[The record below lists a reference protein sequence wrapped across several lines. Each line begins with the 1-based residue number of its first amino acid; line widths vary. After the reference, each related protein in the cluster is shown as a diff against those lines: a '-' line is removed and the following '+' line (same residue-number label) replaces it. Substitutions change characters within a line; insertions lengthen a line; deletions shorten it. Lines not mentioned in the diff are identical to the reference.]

1 MVQCHR
7 LTAYATKDTG
17 NQHSIYKMKIRD
29 AVAAGI
35 LHLSQ
40 NRLRAGLSILGIF
53 IGIASVLCMMAIG
66 DGAKLLIAKDLEKL
80 GGTNQVQLWTRSTI
94 WKRGRLVRTNE
105 RYTLEDAHAIE
116 AECPD
121 VLFALPKNERFRP
134 HLVSSQ
140 YGSQPSPHFEGV
152 TADYALGMQWEIRE
166 GRFLSESDVENAT
179 QVCVLGTNIA
189 NELFGDFSAIGQEVK
204 VRFSW
209 RLPSVRLRVVGVMKV
224 KGSSLSSW
232 RSLDDTV
239 CVPLTTRQQRLV
251 GNPYVDRLVLFFKK
265 DADVYSIIDSV
276 KHVLRKRHR
285 GKDDFIGYWIPKGNI
300 QRLAHTQR
308 MIKIALGSIA
318 SFSLFVGG
326 IGIMNMCLV
335 SVGEKTREIGLRKS
349 VGARRV
355 HIFWQFLTESICL
368 CFCGS
373 IFGIAG
379 GWFAAHGMAKLAV
392 RIVPI
397 LLEWPVVLS
406 GHWIL
411 ISVIFSV
418 FMGIGFGVYP
428 AMRAARLSP
437 IDALR
442 AEN

>member
-1 MVQCHR
+1 
-7 LTAYATKDTG
+7 
-17 NQHSIYKMKIRD
+17 MKRRD
-29 AVAAGI
+29 AIVTGI

-66 DGAKLLIAKDLEKL
+66 DGAKLLITKDLEKL

-94 WKRGRLVRTNE
+94 WKRGRLVRTTE
-105 RYTLEDAHAIE
+105 RYTLEDAKTIE
-116 AECPD
+116 AECPN

-140 YGSQPSPHFEGV
+140 YGSQPSPHLEGV
-152 TADYALGMQWEIRE
+152 TANYALGMQWEIQE
-166 GRFLSESDVENAT
+166 GRFLSENDIENAT
-179 QVCVLGTNIA
+179 QVCVLGANIA

-209 RLPSVRLRVVGVMKV
+209 RLPSVRLRVVGVMKA

-239 CVPLTTRQQRLV
+239 CVPLTTRQQRLI

-265 DADVYSIIDSV
+265 DADVYSIIDSA
-276 KHVLRKRHR
+276 KDVLRKRHR
-285 GKDDFIGYWIPKGNI
+285 GKDDFISYWIPKGNI

-349 VGARRV
+349 VGARRI

-373 IFGIAG
+373 ILGIAG
-379 GWFAAHGMAKLAV
+379 GWFAAQGMAKLAV

-397 LLEWPVVLS
+397 LPEWPVVLS

-411 ISVIFSV
+411 ISIIFSI

-428 AMRAARLSP
+428 AMRATRLSP
-437 IDALR
+437 TDALR

>member
-1 MVQCHR
+1 
-7 LTAYATKDTG
+7 
-17 NQHSIYKMKIRD
+17 MKRRD
-29 AVAAGI
+29 AIVAGI

-94 WKRGRLVRTNE
+94 WQRGRLARTTE

-116 AECPD
+116 AECPN

-134 HLVSSQ
+134 HLVSSR
-140 YGSQPSPHFEGV
+140 YGSQPSPHLEGV
-152 TADYALGMQWEIRE
+152 TADYALGMQWEIQE

-179 QVCVLGTNIA
+179 QVCVLGASIA
-189 NELFGDFSAIGQEVK
+189 GELFGDFSAIGQEVK

-209 RLPSVRLRVVGVMKV
+209 RLPSVRLRVVGVMKT
-224 KGSSLSSW
+224 KGRSLSSW

-251 GNPYVDRLVLFFKK
+251 GNPYVDRLVLFFQK
-265 DADVYSIIDSV
+265 DADVYSIIDSA
-276 KHVLRKRHR
+276 KDVLRKRHR
-285 GKDDFIGYWIPKGNI
+285 GKDDFVGYWIPKGNI

-349 VGARRV
+349 VGARWI

-368 CFCGS
+368 CFCGTLL
-373 IFGIAG
+373 GIAG
-379 GWFAAHGMAKLAV
+379 GWFAAHGMARLAV
-392 RIVPI
+392 RIVSIVP
-397 LLEWPVVLS
+397 EWPVVLS
-406 GHWIL
+406 WHWIL
-411 ISVIFSV
+411 ISVIFSI

>member
-1 MVQCHR
+1 MLCGQYLVAILDSTILFRYLQ
-7 LTAYATKDTG
+7 
-17 NQHSIYKMKIRD
+17 MKRRD
-29 AVAAGI
+29 AIVAGI

-40 NRLRAGLSILGIF
+40 NRLRAGLSILGIL

-66 DGAKLLIAKDLEKL
+66 DGAKLLIARDLEKL
-80 GGTNQVQLWTRSTI
+80 GGVNQVQLWTRSTV
-94 WKRGRLVRTNE
+94 WKRGRLVRTTE
-105 RYTLEDAHAIE
+105 RYTLEDAKAIE
-116 AECPD
+116 AGCPN
-121 VLFALPKNERFRP
+121 VLFVLPKNERFRP

-152 TADYALGMQWEIRE
+152 TADYALGMHWEIQE
-166 GRFLSESDVENAT
+166 GRFLSENDIENAT
-179 QVCVLGTNIA
+179 QVCVLGANIA
-189 NELFGDFSAIGQEVK
+189 GELFRDTFAIGQEVK

-209 RLPSVRLRVVGVMKV
+209 RLPSVRLRVVGVMKA

-265 DADVYSIIDSV
+265 DADVYSIIDSA
-276 KHVLRKRHR
+276 KDVLRKRHR
-285 GKDDFIGYWIPKGNI
+285 GKDDFIDYWIPKGNI

-349 VGARRV
+349 VGARRI

-379 GWFAAHGMAKLAV
+379 GWLAAHGMAGLAV

-397 LLEWPVVLS
+397 IPEWPVVLS

-411 ISVIFSV
+411 LSVISSI
-418 FMGIGFGVYP
+418 FMGVGFGVYP

>member
-1 MVQCHR
+1 
-7 LTAYATKDTG
+7 
-17 NQHSIYKMKIRD
+17 MKRRD
-29 AVAAGI
+29 AIVAGI

-66 DGAKLLIAKDLEKL
+66 DGAKLLIVKDLEKL

-94 WKRGRLVRTNE
+94 WKRGRLLRTTE

-116 AECPD
+116 VECPN
-121 VLFALPKNERFRP
+121 VLFVLPKNERMRP
-134 HLVSSQ
+134 HFVSSR

-152 TADYALGMQWEIRE
+152 TADYALGMHWEVQE
-166 GRFLSESDVENAT
+166 GRFLAENDVAKAT
-179 QVCVLGTNIA
+179 QVCVLGADIA
-189 NELFGDFSAIGQEVK
+189 DELFKETSAIGQEVK

-209 RLPSVRLRVVGVMKV
+209 QLPSIRLRVVGVMKA

-251 GNPYVDRLVLFFKK
+251 GNPYVDRLVLFFRK
-265 DADVYSIIDSV
+265 DADVYSIIDSA

-300 QRLAHTQR
+300 QRLEHTQR
-308 MIKIALGSIA
+308 MIKITLGSIA

-349 VGARRV
+349 VGARWV

-368 CFCGS
+368 CFCGTL
-373 IFGIAG
+373 FGIVG
-379 GWFAAHGMAKLAV
+379 GWLAAHGMARLAV
-392 RIVPI
+392 RILPI
-397 LLEWPVVLS
+397 LPEWPVVLS

-411 ISVIFSV
+411 ISVLFSIL
-418 FMGIGFGVYP
+418 MGVGFGVYP
-428 AMRAARLSP
+428 AVRAARLSP

-442 AEN
+442 TEN

>member
-1 MVQCHR
+1 
-7 LTAYATKDTG
+7 
-17 NQHSIYKMKIRD
+17 MKIRD
-29 AVAAGI
+29 AVATGI

-66 DGAKLLIAKDLEKL
+66 DGAKLLITKDLEKL

-94 WKRGRLVRTNE
+94 WKRGRLVRTTE
-105 RYTLEDAHAIE
+105 RYTLEDAKAIE
-116 AECPD
+116 AECPN
-121 VLFALPKNERFRP
+121 VLFVLPKNERFRP

-140 YGSQPSPHFEGV
+140 YGSQPSPHLEGV
-152 TADYALGMQWEIRE
+152 TADYALGMHWEIQE
-166 GRFLSESDVENAT
+166 GRFLSENDVENAT
-179 QVCVLGTNIA
+179 QVCVLGANIA
-189 NELFGDFSAIGQEVK
+189 GELFGDFSAIGQEVK

-209 RLPSVRLRVVGVMKV
+209 RLPSVRLRVVGVMKA

-232 RSLDDTV
+232 RSLDETV

-251 GNPYVDRLVLFFKK
+251 GNPYVDRLVLFFEK
-265 DADVYSIIDSV
+265 DVDVYSIIDSA
-276 KHVLRKRHR
+276 KDVLRKRHR

-349 VGARRV
+349 VGARRI

-379 GWFAAHGMAKLAV
+379 GWFAAHGMARLAV

-397 LLEWPVVLS
+397 LPEWPVVLS

-411 ISVIFSV
+411 ISVIFSI
-418 FMGIGFGVYP
+418 FMGVGFGVYP
-428 AMRAARLSP
+428 AVRAARLSP

>member
-1 MVQCHR
+1 
-7 LTAYATKDTG
+7 
-17 NQHSIYKMKIRD
+17 MKIRD
-29 AVAAGI
+29 AIAAGI
-35 LHLSQ
+35 AHLHQ
-40 NRLRAGLSILGIF
+40 DRLRAGLSILGML

-80 GGTNQVQLWTRSTI
+80 GGANQVQLWTRSTI
-94 WKRGRLVRTNE
+94 WKRGRLARTTE
-105 RYTLEDAHAIE
+105 RYTLEDAYAIE
-116 AECPD
+116 AECPK
-121 VLFALPKNERFRP
+121 VLFVLPKNERFRP
-134 HLVSSQ
+134 HLVSSR
-140 YGSQPSPHFEGV
+140 YGSQPSPHLEGV
-152 TADYALGMQWEIRE
+152 TADYALGMHWEIQE
-166 GRFLSESDVENAT
+166 GRFLSENDIENAT
-179 QVCVLGTNIA
+179 QVCVLGANIA
-189 NELFGDFSAIGQEVK
+189 GELFTETSPIGQEVK

-209 RLPSVRLRVVGVMKV
+209 QLPSVRLRVVGVMKA

-251 GNPYVDRLVLFFKK
+251 GNPYVDKLVLFFQK
-265 DADVYSIIDSV
+265 DADVYSIIDSA
-276 KHVLRKRHR
+276 KDVLRKRHR

-300 QRLAHTQR
+300 QRLAHTQK

-349 VGARRV
+349 VGARRI
-355 HIFWQFLTESICL
+355 HIFYQFLTESMCL

-373 IFGIAG
+373 ILGIAG
-379 GWFAAHGMAKLAV
+379 SWLAAHGMAHLAV
-392 RIVPI
+392 RIVPVVPK
-397 LLEWPVVLS
+397 WPVVLS

-411 ISVIFSV
+411 ISVIFSIL
-418 FMGIGFGVYP
+418 MGVGFGVYP

-442 AEN
+442 SEN